1 MHNFEK
7 GQHYIYMTMKELRI
21 EKPVG
26 WMVILDGYDGK
37 QHYNLG
43 YLYYQEYE
51 KRKRIQEKTQKT
63 EPKIKG

>member
-51 KRKRIQEKTQKT
+51 KGKEFRKKLRKPNQK
-63 EPKIKG
+63 